1 MNALGRSL
9 IAILA
14 SLGTATMTHAESVTA
29 PAPCMAQ
36 ATAIL
41 AALDAGDFEQ
51 ARAAF
56 DARMQAGLSA
66 EQLRGVWESLPAQ
79 VGKRLTTATG
89 RIQPAGALT
98 TAIIP
103 LQYEKA
109 WLELQ
114 VSCSSDGSVA
124 GLFVRPGSAPEA
136 PAPAG
141 AVNAWTEREIK
152 VETAGISLPGTL
164 TLPKSEPIAA
174 VVLVHGSGPND
185 RDETLGPNKIF
196 RDLARGLS
204 EHGVAVLRYDKRSYV
219 APASFA
225 GKVFTVDDEVVDD
238 AVSALRLAA
247 AQPELK
253 DRPIYLAGHSL
264 GAMLAPRIAARQS
277 VAGVILL
284 AAPARPLTAMIQQQ
298 SQYLS
303 ELDGSLSDDEKAAL
317 EQLRTLSAKID
328 ALTDADRDDQTLL
341 LGAPAAY
348 WLDLRAYDAIAQA
361 RALGIPV
368 LQLQGQSDYQVTMDD
383 DFKVW
388 EQKLQGV
395 DGYTRRTFEGLSHQ
409 FMAASDPPSP
419 ADYQRAGHIDA
430 RVVAAITEW
439 IQSFVGTA
447 PGA

>member
-9 IAILA
+9 VALFA
-14 SLGTATMTHAESVTA
+14 SLGTTTMTHAESVTA
-29 PAPCMAQ
+29 PTPCMSQ

-41 AALDAGDFEQ
+41 AALDAGDFEK
-51 ARAAF
+51 ARVAF
-56 DARMQAGLSA
+56 DARMQAALSA
-66 EQLRGVWESLPAQ
+66 EQLRQVWDSLPAQ

-89 RIQPAGALT
+89 RVQSTGAMT
-98 TAIIP
+98 TATIP
-103 LQYEKA
+103 LQHEKA

-114 VSCSSDGSVA
+114 VSCASDGTVG
-124 GLFVRPGSAPEA
+124 GLFVRPGNAPEA
-136 PAPAG
+136 PPPAG

-152 VETAGISLPGTL
+152 VETAGISLPGSL
-164 TLPKSEPIAA
+164 TLPKTAPIAT

-185 RDETLGPNKIF
+185 RDESLGPNKIF

-204 EHGVAVLRYDKRSYV
+204 EHGVAVLRYDKRSFV

-238 AVSALRLAA
+238 AVSALKLAA
-247 AQPELK
+247 TQPELK

-264 GAMLAPRIAARQS
+264 GALLAPRIAARQS

-303 ELDGSLSDDEKAAL
+303 KLDGSVSDEEKATL
-317 EQLRTLSAKID
+317 EQLQALSAKID

-348 WLDLRAYDAIAQA
+348 WLDLRDYDAIAQA
-361 RALGIPV
+361 RALAVPI
-368 LQLQGQSDYQVTMDD
+368 LQLQGQSDYQVTMED
-383 DFKVW
+383 DFKIW
-388 EQKLQGV
+388 EQKLQGA
-395 DGYTRRTFEGLSHQ
+395 DGYTRRSFPGLSHQ
-409 FMAASDPPSP
+409 FMAAGDPPSP
-419 ADYQRAGHIDA
+419 ADYQVAGHIDA
-430 RVVAAITEW
+430 RVIAAIAEW
-439 IQSFVGTA
+439 VASQ
-447 PGA
+447 